1 MSPTPEEPAGDHD
14 QFEPDFDTKEEL
26 EAYRNW
32 KPLGEEPRK
41 ANGPGVPDEEAPDT
55 KAVVAELAKL
65 SPLEF
70 DQVCKHQADFLG
82 VQVSTLRSEVKK
94 ARGKSKKSES
104 APAPTTDIGQLE
116 MAAAPII
123 DCTDVLGLFEKA
135 WSKAMAGEQR
145 NARLL
150 YLMATTQLFD
160 KCMSGAI
167 KGPSSAGKSEL
178 RQRVLAFM
186 PPEHVV
192 AFSTLSEKALLYTEG
207 DFPHKILSMGEAA
220 GAEEQSLQDYLLRE
234 LISSGRLIYPVVQ
247 KIGNELMT
255 VIIEKNGPVCFFVTT
270 TKAALHP
277 ENETRM
283 VSIEVDD
290 SGEQRPSSST
300 RWPRL
305 SA

>member
-1 MSPTPEEPAGDHD
+1 MDDDITDDINNA
-14 QFEPDFDTKEEL
+14 T
-26 EAYRNW
+26 
-32 KPLGEEPRK
+32 
-41 ANGPGVPDEEAPDT
+41 GVPEDVIDELTKIENLIEREKRIRVLSEDTTIPIGTIKDEIKRRGRRSSATGNNLPPKPD
-55 KAVVAELAKL
+55 
-65 SPLEF
+65 
-70 DQVCKHQADFLG
+70 
-82 VQVSTLRSEVKK
+82 
-94 ARGKSKKSES
+94 
-104 APAPTTDIGQLE
+104 INQLE
-116 MAAAPII
+116 LSAAAII
-123 DCTDVLGLFEKA
+123 DSHNVLDLFGKV
-135 WSKAMAGEQR
+135 WSKTMAGEQR

-150 YLMATTQLFD
+150 YLMATTRLFD

-178 RQRVLAFM
+178 RHRVLDFM

-247 KIGNELMT
+247 KVGNELMT
-255 VIIEKNGPVCFFVTT
+255 VLIKKHGPVCVFVTT

-283 VSIEVDD
+283 MSVEVD
-290 SGEQRPSSST
+290 
-300 RWPRL
+300 
-305 SA
+305 